1 MTLFT
6 STWSQSLKDQ
16 GKSRTTKRLG
26 SKKWLKSQSLKDQ
39 GKSRTTEEDDLK
51 YEDLRRNPLKIR
63 ASLGPMFY
71 GASVD
76 TARSQSLKDQGKS
89 RTSVWPDLE
98 ASTSQSLKDQ
108 GKSRTL
114 RLSPTSKPVWTSRNP
129 LKIRASL
136 GLSQSLWP
144 LRPTSQSLKDQGK
157 SRTENGTSFYTIPS
171 RNPLKIR
178 ASLGLWTAWHS
189 HVDSRF
195 HCANIRHKREEKVA
209 GPKLIHI
216 KSLLAF

>member
-1 MTLFT
+1 MTDLIARGVCL
-6 STWSQSLKDQ
+6 SQSLKDQ
-16 GKSRTTKRLG
+16 GKSRTPKSMT
-26 SKKWLKSQSLKDQ
+26 LKVK
-39 GKSRTTEEDDLK
+39 
-51 YEDLRRNPLKIR
+51 
-63 ASLGPMFY
+63 
-71 GASVD
+71 
-76 TARSQSLKDQGKS
+76 
-89 RTSVWPDLE
+89 
-98 ASTSQSLKDQ
+98 
-108 GKSRTL
+108 
-114 RLSPTSKPVWTSRNP
+114 TSRNP

-136 GLSQSLWP
+136 GLVAVSSSSRALGRNPLKIRASLGQKAKEMNAKGHSRNP
-144 LRPTSQSLKDQGK
+144 LKIRASLGPKCCSVTTS
-157 SRTENGTSFYTIPS
+157 RVS

>member
-1 MTLFT
+1 M
-6 STWSQSLKDQ
+6 K
-16 GKSRTTKRLG
+16 G
-26 SKKWLKSQSLKDQ
+26 
-39 GKSRTTEEDDLK
+39 
-51 YEDLRRNPLKIR
+51 
-63 ASLGPMFY
+63 
-71 GASVD
+71 
-76 TARSQSLKDQGKS
+76 
-89 RTSVWPDLE
+89 
-98 ASTSQSLKDQ
+98 
-108 GKSRTL
+108 L
-114 RLSPTSKPVWTSRNP
+114 RLKSRNP

-136 GLSQSLWP
+136 GREREAPHHPPQ
-144 LRPTSQSLKDQGK
+144 
-157 SRTENGTSFYTIPS
+157 S

>member
-1 MTLFT
+1 M
-6 STWSQSLKDQ
+6 QS
-16 GKSRTTKRLG
+16 GK
-26 SKKWLKSQSLKDQ
+26 SLKDQ

-51 YEDLRRNPLKIR
+51 YEDLR
-63 ASLGPMFY
+63 
-71 GASVD
+71 
-76 TARSQSLKDQGKS
+76 
-89 RTSVWPDLE
+89 
-98 ASTSQSLKDQ
+98 
-108 GKSRTL
+108 
-114 RLSPTSKPVWTSRNP
+114 
-129 LKIRASL
+129 
-136 GLSQSLWP
+136 
-144 LRPTSQSLKDQGK
+144 
-157 SRTENGTSFYTIPS
+157 

>member
-1 MTLFT
+1 MIITLAT
-6 STWSQSLKDQ
+6 
-16 GKSRTTKRLG
+16 LG
-26 SKKWLKSQSLKDQ
+26 
-39 GKSRTTEEDDLK
+39 
-51 YEDLRRNPLKIR
+51 
-63 ASLGPMFY
+63 
-71 GASVD
+71 
-76 TARSQSLKDQGKS
+76 SQSLKDQGKS
-89 RTSVWPDLE
+89 RTSTSFLLSV
-98 ASTSQSLKDQ
+98 AS
-108 GKSRTL
+108 
-114 RLSPTSKPVWTSRNP
+114 SRNP

-136 GLSQSLWP
+136 GLGTDADTDFW
-144 LRPTSQSLKDQGK
+144 T
-157 SRTENGTSFYTIPS
+157 NG

>member
-1 MTLFT
+1 MLAQYGVTV
-6 STWSQSLKDQ
+6 SQSLKDQ
-16 GKSRTTKRLG
+16 GKSRTNG
-26 SKKWLKSQSLKDQ
+26 YMFDDFKW
-39 GKSRTTEEDDLK
+39 
-51 YEDLRRNPLKIR
+51 
-63 ASLGPMFY
+63 
-71 GASVD
+71 V
-76 TARSQSLKDQGKS
+76 
-89 RTSVWPDLE
+89 
-98 ASTSQSLKDQ
+98 
-108 GKSRTL
+108 
-114 RLSPTSKPVWTSRNP
+114 SRNP

-136 GLSQSLWP
+136 G
-144 LRPTSQSLKDQGK
+144 RIAMATSKIIG
-157 SRTENGTSFYTIPS
+157 